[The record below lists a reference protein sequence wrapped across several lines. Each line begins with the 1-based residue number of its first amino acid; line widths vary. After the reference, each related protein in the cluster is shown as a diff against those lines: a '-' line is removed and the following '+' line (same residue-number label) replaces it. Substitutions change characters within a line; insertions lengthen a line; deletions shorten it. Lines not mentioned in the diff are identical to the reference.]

1 VARLKKLT
9 ALLLSAALGLSL
21 AGCGKNPEAVQ
32 TTVFAMDTVM
42 NLTVYGEDEDTAQ
55 KAVSLLNAWIVELE
69 GEFSAT
75 KEDSPVWT
83 LNRTGEVELAVDAH
97 LPLLLN
103 QTLDLCQVTGGTLDI
118 TAYPAVKA
126 WGFPT
131 GEYRVPGQDE
141 LARLAA
147 SIDWTALEMDNVSIR
162 LPEGVEIDLGA
173 VAKGYAG
180 DVLAQGLA
188 EMGIPS
194 ALLDLGQSSI
204 MAVGAKPDGSPWR
217 IGIQDPEGTGYL
229 GVLEL
234 KNQAMGT
241 SGSYQRYFEQ
251 DGVRYCHIIDPDTA
265 APAQSGLASVTVVA
279 NSCLLSD
286 GLSTALFVMGLEE
299 GAAFWRE
306 AKADPDLAFE
316 AIFIE
321 ENGAVSVTSGL
332 KDAFSLAEGYE
343 EREVTILE

>member
-1 VARLKKLT
+1 MARLKKL
-9 ALLLSAALGLSL
+9 ASLLLAAALCIPL
-21 AGCGKNPEAVQ
+21 AGCEKKPEAAQ
-32 TTVFAMDTVM
+32 RTVLAMDTVM
-42 NLTVYGEDEDTAQ
+42 NLTVYGEDEDAAQ
-55 KAVSLLNAWIVELE
+55 EAVSLINAWIVELE

-83 LNRTGEVELAVDAH
+83 LNRTGKVELDVDAH
-97 LPLLLN
+97 LPLLLE

-118 TAYPAVKA
+118 TAYPAVQA
-126 WGFPT
+126 WGFTT
-131 GEYRVPGQDE
+131 GEYRVPDEAE
-141 LARLAA
+141 LAALAA
-147 SIDWTALEMDNVSIR
+147 NIDWSALEMDEFAIR

-180 DVLAQGLA
+180 DVLAQGLT
-188 EMGIPS
+188 EMGISS

-204 MAVGAKPDGSPWR
+204 LAVGAKPDGTPWR
-217 IGIQDPEGTGYL
+217 IGVQDPAGDGYL

-234 KNQAMGT
+234 TDQAMGT

-251 DGVRYCHIIDPDTA
+251 DGVRYCHIIDPKTA

-279 NSCLLSD
+279 PSCLLCD

-299 GAAFWRE
+299 GVDFWRS
-306 AKADPDLAFE
+306 AQSDPNLAFE

-321 ENGAVSVTSGL
+321 DNGAISVTSGL
-332 KDAFSLAEGYE
+332 KDAFALAEGYTD
-343 EREVTILE
+343 REVTVLE

>member
-1 VARLKKLT
+1 
-9 ALLLSAALGLSL
+9 
-21 AGCGKNPEAVQ
+21 
-32 TTVFAMDTVM
+32 
-42 NLTVYGEDEDTAQ
+42 
-55 KAVSLLNAWIVELE
+55 
-69 GEFSAT
+69 
-75 KEDSPVWT
+75 
-83 LNRTGEVELAVDAH
+83 
-97 LPLLLN
+97 
-103 QTLDLCQVTGGTLDI
+103 
-118 TAYPAVKA
+118 
-126 WGFPT
+126 
-131 GEYRVPGQDE
+131 
-141 LARLAA
+141 
-147 SIDWTALEMDNVSIR
+147 VSIR